1 MRLLKFLTFFYLLM
15 VFSGCRP
22 PAKPISIS
30 SRPISK
36 NTMPR
41 MNLSKPP
48 SKPIEQLG
56 WKLFNGK
63 YEKLGDLKGKILVL
77 DFWATYC
84 PPCIEEI
91 PHLKTL
97 QAKYGSKGLQVIGLH
112 VGGEE
117 DKPRIPAFVKRL
129 KIDYPLG
136 YPEDE
141 LTYSLLGTDNRIPQ
155 TLIFDR
161 AGKLVKKFVSYD
173 KKIKKE
179 IDETIAK
186 QFTNGYE
193 KEE

>member
-1 MRLLKFLTFFYLLM
+1 MSLLKFLTFFCLLTF
-15 VFSGCRP
+15 FSGCRP

-36 NTMPR
+36 TTMPR
-41 MNLSKPP
+41 TNLSNPPAKPV
-48 SKPIEQLG
+48 EQLG
-56 WKLFNGK
+56 WKLLNGK
-63 YEKLGDLKGKILVL
+63 DEKLKDLKGKVLVL

-91 PHLKTL
+91 PHLKKL

-112 VGGEE
+112 VGGDE

-161 AGKLVKKFVSYD
+161 DGALVKKFVSYD
-173 KKIKKE
+173 EKIKKE

-186 QFTNGYE
+186 QFTDDRKK
-193 KEE
+193 KE